1 MSEFT
6 ETELKMIN
14 EFNEKVIASHNAHY
28 EQSPSGLI
36 DTSHEASPNGN
47 LIYHFYSNGEITY
60 QKGAWAYLK
69 RSEFNKSY
77 GILGAKYLP
86 FKFVKEKG
94 DGITYAILTKEEC
107 DSFAKEMKEICTI
120 AKMN

>member
-1 MSEFT
+1 MS
-6 ETELKMIN
+6 N
-14 EFNEKVIASHNAHY
+14 EIIIHIDNFNERVISAHNAHY
-28 EQSPSGLI
+28 EQSSSGLI
-36 DTSHEASPNGN
+36 DTSPEASPNGN